1 MFFKTNF
8 SLSSQENQYL
18 SPHSF
23 PWVYYVYILQPME
36 INVILI
42 TQKGDEVI
50 LMKHD
55 KLLL

>member
-1 MFFKTNF
+1 MFFKPNF
-8 SLSSQENQYL
+8 SVSSQENQHL

-23 PWVYYVYILQPME
+23 PWAYYVFILQPME
-36 INVILI
+36 INVIPI